1 MRRLTAH
8 PVGDRA
14 LLVEVA
20 DNAEAQRLF
29 RFAHRALD
37 LEDVVPGHQTVL
49 MIGRDRAPRLED
61 LRSWEGDDEP
71 SGPDGSPVVLPVTYG
86 GPDLDAV
93 AERCGMSTE
102 ELVRRHLSAA
112 YTVAFIG
119 FAPGFPYLIGGDP
132 AIRPPR
138 RSEPRTRV
146 PAGALAV
153 AGEYTSIYSKAGPGG
168 WQVIGSSDAAL
179 FDPTRASPALL
190 HPGDAVRLVE
200 GTP

>member
-1 MRRLTAH
+1 MRPLTAR

-29 RFAHRALD
+29 RFAHRTLD
-37 LEDVVPGHQTVL
+37 LEDVIPGHETVL
-49 MIGRDRAPRLED
+49 LIGRDRAPRLEE
-61 LRSWEGDDEP
+61 LRSWERDDEP
-71 SGPDGSPVVLPVTYG
+71 ARAASSPVELPVTYG
-86 GPDLDAV
+86 GPDLDTV
-93 AERCGMSTE
+93 AEGCGMSTE
-102 ELVRRHLSAA
+102 ELVRRHLAAA

-138 RSEPRTRV
+138 RTEPRTRV
-146 PAGALAV
+146 PAGALAI

-168 WQVIGSSDAAL
+168 WQVVGSCDAPL
-179 FDPTRASPALL
+179 FDPTRESPALL
-190 HPGDAVRLVE
+190 HPGDTVRLVE
-200 GTP
+200 DTA